1 MSDLKEQLTDLPQ
14 GLDRTYDQ
22 IFLRIKKKD
31 CGHVKLFLQ
40 WLSFAVRPLTL
51 RELAATTAVDLFAE
65 HGPEYKSDNELQDI
79 KDVLKMCSSFVV
91 ESQGII
97 LNKTRLK

>member
-14 GLDRTYDQ
+14 GLDRTYDR
-22 IFLRIKKKD
+22 ILLGIKKKD

-51 RELAATTAVDLFAE
+51 RELATTTAVDLFAE
-65 HGPEYKSDNELQDI
+65 SGPEYKSDNELQDV
-79 KDVLKMCSSFVV
+79 KDVLKICSSF
-91 ESQGII
+91 II
-97 LNKTRLK
+97 KSDGMVQDNTTLK